1 MTGTARTRRR
11 GAPKR
16 SRTRKRGL
24 LPALTTG
31 ALAIGLAGGTPAAGQ
46 DADAQT
52 QIDNAMSA
60 ASSSVSA
67 AATILTRKR
76 DDAGAFVVLQVPADP
91 DSMCFDRA
99 WLD

>member
-52 QIDNAMSA
+52 RIDNAMSA

-67 AATILTRKR
+67 AAILTRKR
-76 DDAGAFVVLQVPADP
+76 DDAGAFVVLFEAA
-91 DSMCFDRA
+91 R
-99 WLD
+99 